1 MSLYVLCYILYM
13 SEQAIHV
20 RKKIDDIHHI
30 YEDKIKYFIADIGRN
45 VCKITGNQRY
55 DFSNPPKGVV

>member
-1 MSLYVLCYILYM
+1 M

-45 VCKITGNQRY
+45 VCNITGNQRY
-55 DFSNPPKGVV
+55 DFSNPPNGVV